1 MLRQL
6 MTDVRRFLE
15 NPESR
20 TPGQY
25 ALALAIV
32 VVSGIITMVLV
43 EWRRNKKG

>member
-32 VVSGIITMVLV
+32 VVSGILTVVFV
-43 EWRRNKKG
+43 EWSRNKKG

>member
-1 MLRQL
+1 MLHQL
-6 MTDVRRFLE
+6 IVDFKRFLE

>member
-6 MTDVRRFLE
+6 VVDFKRFFE

-32 VVSGIITMVLV
+32 VVTGIITMVVV
-43 EWRRNKKG
+43 ECYRNKKG